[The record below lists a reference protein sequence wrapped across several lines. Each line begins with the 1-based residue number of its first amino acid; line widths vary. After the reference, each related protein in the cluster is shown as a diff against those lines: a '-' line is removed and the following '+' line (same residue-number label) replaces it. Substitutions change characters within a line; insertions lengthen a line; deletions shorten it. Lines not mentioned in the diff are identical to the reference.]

1 VPFARELDSM
11 TGLEGSLSDSDRRT
25 SAGDLHDGAD
35 ADASARR
42 LLDGRDKEELRQ
54 RHYGL
59 LQELRVLLPGVQVL
73 VAFLLTVPFD
83 SRFTELDSFQQGVYG
98 FALVTGM
105 LAIVCFVG
113 PTALHRVG
121 NRTARAARLE
131 LGILLTRIGLVLLAL
146 TLIAALFVVTDLI
159 FGRSTAV
166 VLTGIVTLAMVW
178 LWLLLPTAGTRRSE
192 EAAPSA

>member
-1 VPFARELDSM
+1 MMPATTPRRAGYV
-11 TGLEGSLSDSDRRT
+11 TGANKD
-25 SAGDLHDGAD
+25 
-35 ADASARR
+35 
-42 LLDGRDKEELRQ
+42 ELRQ

-83 SRFTELDSFQQGVYG
+83 SRFTELDNFQQGVYG

-131 LGILLTRIGLVLLAL
+131 LGILLTRIGLVLLAF
-146 TLIAALFVVTDLI
+146 TLVAALFVVADLI
-159 FGRSTAV
+159 FGRSMAV
-166 VLTGIVTLAMVW
+166 VLTGIVALAMLW
-178 LWLLLPTAGTRRSE
+178 LWLLLPRAGTRG
-192 EAAPSA
+192 SATSG

>member
-1 VPFARELDSM
+1 M
-11 TGLEGSLSDSDRRT
+11 TGIQEPVAESGRPASSDDDRR
-25 SAGDLHDGAD
+25 AD
-35 ADASARR
+35 DDASPR
-42 LLDGRDKEELRQ
+42 LLTDEQNKEELRQ

-83 SRFTELDSFQQGVYG
+83 SRFTELDNVQQGIYG

-121 NRTARAARLE
+121 DRTARAARLE
-131 LGILLTRIGLVLLAL
+131 LGILLTRIGLALLAL
-146 TLIAALFVVTDLI
+146 TLVSALFVVADLI
-159 FGRSTAV
+159 YGRSTAV
-166 VLTGIVTLAMVW
+166 VLTGIVALAMVSV
-178 LWLLLPTAGTRRSE
+178 WLLLPRAGTRRSRG
-192 EAAPSA
+192 ALSA

>member
-1 VPFARELDSM
+1 MSGLDQPVS
-11 TGLEGSLSDSDRRT
+11 ERDEQSLTVGGHDD
-25 SAGDLHDGAD
+25 AGD
-35 ADASARR
+35 DASARR
-42 LLDGRDKEELRQ
+42 LRDERDKDELRQ

-83 SRFTELDSFQQGVYG
+83 SRFTELDNFQQGVYG

-121 NRTARAARLE
+121 NRTARAACLE
-131 LGILLTRIGLVLLAL
+131 LGILLTRIGLVLLAF
-146 TLIAALFVVTDLI
+146 TLVAALFVVADLI
-159 FGRSTAV
+159 FGRSMAV
-166 VLTGIVTLAMVW
+166 VLTGIVALAMLW
-178 LWLLLPTAGTRRSE
+178 LWLLLPRAGTRG
-192 EAAPSA
+192 SATSG